1 MSHALLLRLF
11 LSPSFFSV
19 HVALQYLRTYG
30 DHVGITHYL
39 TGRLKGMDPVEVE
52 GLWGLVCHLLVTRPS
67 KSAALECFVLERAEE
82 STHIAL
88 LTIWF
93 MQASLA
99 DLSRGKRDTP
109 SFYICSRVLNRIH
122 SIIFDPPIHTNAPY
136 GPVMQASRKG
146 KVKPRMGPAL
156 VGMGTALAAF
166 GLPEL
171 GVVGDWAVKQGR
183 VEEGIPRR
191 PRPPGEDGESPS
203 TPAPPVLYE
212 QGDDLPEE
220 EDPDSAAEAQ
230 PRAEPPFTGRSD
242 SQSRQASIYDADPS
256 GTRNLSTVSL
266 ELPHTA
272 PIPGARRVSG
282 PHATSPS
289 LPFAFPPRR
298 PDMEDPFGQLDSET
312 KQWKNGH
319 LEQRFPAH
327 IERQHSRFS
336 SSPSISTASRQSAD
350 VQLLARYPPE
360 AQTALLK
367 ANYFKCQTRFLFAL
381 EAISNRLLIVPK
393 PARVS
398 ALRAELT
405 NLNHQLPSEVCLP
418 MWCPST
424 DSDQCRAHH
433 RIVRIPAGECVVLNS
448 AERAPYL
455 LFLEILQGDLDFD
468 PIKRGNKEIVKKL
481 LKEQNQHH
489 TNGHAHTLEDEGHV
503 DLRKLA
509 IKSLSGTQ
517 QVALG
522 QAQPEPIPEASV
534 LLPPPALSTIPPTPE
549 GSSRNSLTE
558 SPVEDEEEM
567 DLVEQLY
574 GSNISLRA
582 EAIDLAD
589 SIVLPTPPK
598 NKALDIAT
606 WSRSNPGSPRFE
618 AGVDTTPRRN
628 SNVGVPQRAASPGP
642 TSTPPQEGA
651 LTPGGHLPVLS
662 LEDYSERM
670 RTAAVMLAQLN
681 ANMVAIPPSPE
692 QHPTL
697 VGGVLSWIPGTSRP
711 PPPQRNASSNGQLP
725 DGTPIPHS
733 AAVRLRL
740 NHTEAAAIKE
750 KIMKEMMS
758 LEEERM
764 QRMSEAEGEDVGL
777 GMSGGPNRKTAEDE
791 SIVRRE
797 LNKSDPSAPVFKEV
811 WATKKAR
818 IRSNSPYGHLASW
831 DCISMIVKTG
841 ADLRQEQLATQ
852 LIREF
857 ERIWREE
864 SCLCY
869 ARSFRILITGVSS
882 GLVETVTDAVSIHSI
897 KKAEY
902 ARRLAEGRF
911 GNVSLMDHFVNS
923 YGDPSSA
930 RFVRAQRNFIRSLAG
945 YSVITYLLQIK
956 DRHNG
961 NILMDRDGHLIHID
975 FGFMLSNS
983 PGGNMGFEAAP
994 FKLPMEYVDILGG
1007 IDSKAFAEFK
1017 MLFKEGFEAARK
1029 HCDRILTVVELMQKD
1044 SALPCFV
1051 LLGEQTANALR
1062 ERFQPGLTQSLFRDY
1077 LERLIMSSVGSTWT
1091 RLYDSY
1097 QYYSQSIL

>member
-11 LSPSFFSV
+11 LSPSFFNV

-88 LTIWF
+88 LTLWF
-93 MQASLA
+93 MQAALS
-99 DLSRGKRDTP
+99 DLSKAKRETL
-109 SFYICSRVLNRIH
+109 SFYICQRVLNRLH
-122 SIIFDPPIHTNAPY
+122 HIIFDPPIDPDTPY
-136 GPVMQASRKG
+136 GSVIEVSRKE

-156 VGMGTALAAF
+156 VGIGTALGAF
-166 GLPEL
+166 ALPQL

-183 VEEGIPRR
+183 AEEGMPKRIKL
-191 PRPPGEDGESPS
+191 PGEDVESPN
-203 TPAPPVLYE
+203 TPVPPVLYE
-212 QGDDLPEE
+212 QGDDLVE
-220 EDPDSAAEAQ
+220 EDDEAESAMETK
-230 PRAEPPFTGRSD
+230 PRAESPLTSRSEMP
-242 SQSRQASIYDADPS
+242 SRRVSIYDADPT

-266 ELPHTA
+266 QSPHTA
-272 PIPGARRVSG
+272 PIPGARKVSG

-289 LPFAFPPRR
+289 LPFAFPARMPEV
-298 PDMEDPFGQLDSET
+298 EDPFGQLDSET
-312 KQWKNGH
+312 SGKNGW
-319 LEQRFPAH
+319 FPSH
-327 IERQHSRFS
+327 VDRQHSRFQ
-336 SSPSISTASRQSAD
+336 SSPSISTFNRQSTD
-350 VQLLARYPPE
+350 IQLLARYPLR
-360 AQTALLK
+360 AQTVLLK
-367 ANYFKCQTRFLFAL
+367 AHYFKCQTRFLLSL
-381 EAISNRLLIVPK
+381 ESISNRLLVVPK

-405 NLNHQLPSEVCLP
+405 SLNHQLPSEMCLP

-424 DSDQCRAHH
+424 DSDKCHAHH

-468 PIKRGNKEIVKKL
+468 PSKRANKEIVKKV
-481 LKEQNQHH
+481 LKEQRQYQV
-489 TNGHAHTLEDEGHV
+489 NGHTLNVSDEG
-503 DLRKLA
+503 DAKKQG
-509 IKSLSGTQ
+509 IKSPTGFQ
-517 QVALG
+517 PADFG
-522 QAQPEPIPEASV
+522 QEISPEAGS
-534 LLPPPALSTIPPTPE
+534 LLPPPALSTIPPTPD
-549 GSSRNSLTE
+549 GSSRNSMTAE
-558 SPVEDEEEM
+558 DSPVEDEEEM
-567 DLVEQLY
+567 DLVEQVY
-574 GSNISLRA
+574 GSDIQLHPD
-582 EAIDLAD
+582 EIDLTD
-589 SIVLPTPPK
+589 SIALPTPPK

-606 WSRSNPGSPRFE
+606 WSRSNPASPRP
-618 AGVDTTPRRN
+618 DTSVHSTPRRH
-628 SNVGVPQRAASPGP
+628 SSIAGPRRISSSPVPS
-642 TSTPPQEGA
+642 STPPREGQI
-651 LTPGGHLPVLS
+651 TPGGHLPVLS

-670 RTAAVMLAQLN
+670 RTAAIMLAQLN
-681 ANMVAIPPSPE
+681 ASMTSVTPPSPE

-711 PPPQRNASSNGQLP
+711 QPSRKQSLNGYLP
-725 DGTPIPHS
+725 DGSPAPHS
-733 AAVRLRL
+733 VAVRLRL
-740 NHTEAAAIKE
+740 NHGEASAIKDR
-750 KIMKEMMS
+750 IMKEMMS

-777 GMSGGPNRKTAEDE
+777 GMSGSANRKTAEDE
-791 SIVRRE
+791 TIVRRE
-797 LNKSDPSAPVFKEV
+797 LNKSDPSAPVFKEA

-857 ERIWREE
+857 ERIWKEE
-864 SCLCY
+864 NCHCFC
-869 ARSFRILITGVSS
+869 RPFRILITGVSS

-902 ARRLAEGRF
+902 AKRLAEGRF
-911 GNVSLMDHFVNS
+911 GNVSLMDHFVNT
-923 YGDPSSA
+923 YGDASTA
-930 RFVRAQRNFIRSLAG
+930 RFVRAQRNFVRSLAG

-961 NILMDRDGHLIHID
+961 NILLDRDGHLIHID

-994 FKLPMEYVDILGG
+994 FKLPMEYIDILGG
-1007 IDSKAFAEFK
+1007 IESKAFTEFK
-1017 MLFKEGFEAARK
+1017 TLFTEGFEAARK
-1029 HCDRILTVVELMQKD
+1029 HCDRIITVVELMQKD
-1044 SALPCFV
+1044 SALPCFT

-1062 ERFQPGLTQSLFRDY
+1062 DRFQPGLTQSIFHDY
-1077 LERLIMSSVGSTWT
+1077 LEKLIISSVGNTWT